1 MKLIEQI
8 LGRVRGMPRKRS
20 RRDHQI
26 SFGRARAMNLL
37 FKQFRLCGLLLMLC
51 LFATAVGA
59 KTMYVSDMLKL
70 TLRTGPSTENKI
82 LAVIESGQQLELLE
96 AGDEWSR
103 VQLPGGKEG
112 WVLSRYLTP
121 DETSNVKLE
130 HLQAQHKNLTAQA
143 AELLEENTK
152 LKAEN
157 EKLRAEFEADQKKMA
172 KARTDY
178 ETLKAES
185 AEFLTLKSKYASAAS
200 QLTEQNA
207 RAQKLEEQLTRLEL
221 NTNIKWFLAGSGVL
235 VIGILIGFS
244 TKRQRRRPPLL
255 G

>member
-1 MKLIEQI
+1 
-8 LGRVRGMPRKRS
+8 
-20 RRDHQI
+20 
-26 SFGRARAMNLL
+26 MNFL
-37 FKQFRLCGLLLMLC
+37 FKNFGWCGLLLFLC
-51 LFATAVGA
+51 LLATAVGA
-59 KTMYVSDMLKL
+59 ETIYVSDMLKL

-82 LAVIESGQQLELLE
+82 LAVIESGQRLELLE
-96 AGDEWSR
+96 PGDEWSR
-103 VQLPGGKEG
+103 VQLPNGKEG

-130 HLQAQHKNLTAQA
+130 RLQAQQKNLTSQA

-157 EKLRAEFEADQKKMA
+157 EQLRAEFEVNQKQTV

-178 ETLKAES
+178 ENLKAEA
-185 AEFLTLKSKYASAAS
+185 AEFLTLKSKYATAAS
-200 QLTEQNA
+200 QLAEQSA
-207 RAQKLEEQLTRLEL
+207 RAQKLEEQLTQLEV
-221 NTNIKWFLAGSGVL
+221 NTYIKWFLAGSGVL
-235 VIGILIGFS
+235 IIGFLIGFS